1 MTETLRLLARRPIGL
16 LGLGGVIF
24 FLLLAYVAPLVVP
37 LQDAPD
43 VTSVY
48 LSPSFGHPLGTD
60 YQGRDVLNQIV
71 HGGADILT
79 VAFLAAFISTL
90 IAVTFGSLS
99 ATLGGRFDAATL
111 GLTDVVLTIPQ
122 LIVLIVVAAILR
134 PSSFFVMAV
143 ILALL
148 QWASL
153 LRQVRAQVL
162 SLKERDYVEAAR
174 SLDLGIFHII
184 FREMLPNMTSYIVI
198 HFILAVTQAIYAQ
211 VGLIILGLVPLSG
224 ENWAIMLYFAR
235 DQGALYFRDSLW
247 YILSPIL
254 AIVLFQ
260 LSLVSLASGLEDIF
274 NPRLRAA

>member
-90 IAVTFGSLS
+90 IPVAFGSLS
-99 ATLGGRFDAATL
+99 AALGGRLDPGSL
-111 GLTDVVLTIPQ
+111 GLAGVGVSLPQ
-122 LIVLIVVAAILR
+122 L
-134 PSSFFVMAV
+134 
-143 ILALL
+143 
-148 QWASL
+148 
-153 LRQVRAQVL
+153 
-162 SLKERDYVEAAR
+162 
-174 SLDLGIFHII
+174 
-184 FREMLPNMTSYIVI
+184 
-198 HFILAVTQAIYAQ
+198 
-211 VGLIILGLVPLSG
+211 
-224 ENWAIMLYFAR
+224 
-235 DQGALYFRDSLW
+235 
-247 YILSPIL
+247 
-254 AIVLFQ
+254 
-260 LSLVSLASGLEDIF
+260 
-274 NPRLRAA
+274 